1 MTDPVTRSVGLV
13 FFSLGILFLG
23 LMARLPEIKV
33 TLGLSKLQI
42 GMVLFAGSIG
52 ALIGT
57 VSSGWYMKNLSVGRA
72 CLIGVG
78 LVVVGV
84 NLPPLATGLV
94 ALLILF
100 GISGLTDS
108 LLNIAMNSAAAT
120 VERERGVNIL
130 STCHGMF
137 SLGAAAGAAISGLMA
152 KWEVPLSTH
161 FIGLGI
167 VIAGLNL
174 MSRRT
179 LFTLSQRGAEESSF
193 RLPGKAIAWL
203 AVIVFC
209 SGIGEGTMIDWS
221 PVYFRE
227 NLGAGPFWTS
237 FSAGAVTSMMALVR
251 FGGDELRTRFGER
264 TVLLSGAGLTFVG
277 VWMGVII
284 ATIPGALAGNFIAG
298 LGLATM
304 FPIAFSAAARVP
316 GVSAQAAISGLA
328 ATSLLGFLIGPV
340 IIGLIA
346 ENFGLRVGFGFVGVL
361 SLLMLVACLRA
372 PVTKKGKL
380 QPQLP
385 VNT

>member
-1 MTDPVTRSVGLV
+1 MTDPLTRSVGFV

-33 TLGLSKLQI
+33 ALGLSKFQV
-42 GMVLFAGSIG
+42 GMVLFAGSVG

-57 VSSGWYMKNLSVGRA
+57 VGSGLYMKHLSVGRA

-78 LVVVGV
+78 VVALGV
-84 NLPPLATGLV
+84 NLPPLATGFV
-94 ALLILF
+94 VLLFAF
-100 GISGLTDS
+100 GVSGLTDS

-120 VERERGVNIL
+120 VEHRLQLNIL

-137 SLGAAAGAAISGLMA
+137 SLGAAVGALISGLLA
-152 KWEVPLSTH
+152 KWDVSLTTH
-161 FIGLGI
+161 FIGLG
-167 VIAGLNL
+167 VVVVGLNL
-174 MSRRT
+174 LNRRT
-179 LFTLSQRGAEESSF
+179 LFTLSHRGAEESSF
-193 RLPGKAIAWL
+193 RLPGRAIVWL
-203 AVIVFC
+203 AIIVFC

-237 FSAGAVTSMMALVR
+237 FSAGAVTSMMALMR

-264 TVLLSGAGLTFVG
+264 NVLLAGAGFTFVG

-284 ATIPGALAGNFIAG
+284 ANIPGVLLGNFIAG

-340 IIGLIA
+340 IIGFIA
-346 ENFGLRVGFGFVGVL
+346 ENFGLRIGFAFVGVL

-380 QPQLP
+380 QSQLP
-385 VNT
+385 ANT